1 MALAENHR
9 NALKMEAAAVSANN
23 NSANM
28 QVANASSNSTA
39 AQLFVG
45 NSGSNNSTNPNAQHA
60 ALIQHHQQQ
69 HLSNH
74 SRLSAHHSSIESP
87 NSLIDD
93 EIGIHDE
100 FVVVENKCYK
110 SLRNNYQLNDSN
122 YRRCCF
128 STKRWKM

>member
-1 MALAENHR
+1 MYKFVCDPDALFQMALAENHR

-28 QVANASSNSTA
+28 QVANASSSSTA

-60 ALIQHHQQQ
+60 ALLQHHQQQ
-69 HLSNH
+69 NLSNH

-93 EIGIHDE
+93 EIGNHKECI
-100 FVVVENKCYK
+100 VVETECYK
-110 SLRNNYQLNDSN
+110 RTS
-122 YRRCCF
+122 F
-128 STKRWKM
+128 GK